1 MYEYRYLD
9 SFILIWLKLVMSKFT
24 KLLELTDYADAKPI
38 LESAKNLSDAS
49 YTLAQTAYQIK
60 ETQPQV
66 ARNFLKTVIKECE
79 DEEEKIK
86 ESDGGKSEG
95 SSSTTGLEK
104 VGTEGNA
111 DESMTQA
118 TDTHDQMGVAIG
130 EMAPPM
136 PPQGGAPAP
145 PVPPQAPPMPP
156 QIPPVP
162 PQPQQSMQYTVQEAL
177 AIRSQFKQFKEAI
190 SALTKE
196 IKETQNSQIKSMDVG
211 TAYKGESMVGKS
223 IRETIGDPERD
234 LQKTRLD
241 IKKMN
246 DAINK
251 GA

>member
-1 MYEYRYLD
+1 
-9 SFILIWLKLVMSKFT
+9 MSKFT
-24 KLLELTDYADAKPI
+24 KLLELNDYADAKPI
-38 LESAKNLSDAS
+38 LETAEKLSEAS
-49 YTLAQTAYQIK
+49 WTLAQTAYQIK

-66 ARNFLKTVIKECE
+66 ARNFLKTVIKECD

-136 PPQGGAPAP
+136 PPQAGAP
-145 PVPPQAPPMPP
+145 PVPPQAPP
-156 QIPPVP
+156 VP
-162 PQPQQSMQYTVQEAL
+162 PQVPAPPPVQNMQYTIQEAQSIRGQFA
-177 AIRSQFKQFKEAI
+177 AIKEALKVI
-190 SALTKE
+190 DKKIT
-196 IKETQNSQIKSMDVG
+196 ETQNSQIKSMDVG
-211 TAYKGESMVGKS
+211 TSYKGESMVGKS